1 MCMINQTNQVMKK
14 YGNNEEIDLKS
25 LTFKKRQQFSG
36 IRFSPLNPEAYPLAM
51 AREMERRV
59 EGHSRRKPAIT
70 KYWSYRH
77 QSRSALN
84 IVWGFNKLIDSW
96 FFFKL

>member
-1 MCMINQTNQVMKK
+1 MINQTNQVMKK

-36 IRFSPLNPEAYPLAM
+36 IRSSSLNHGAYPSAKAM

-96 FFFKL
+96 FFF